1 MKVGIFLKNE
11 LPENGGSFTFE
22 SELFHSLI
30 RYGGESDHTFVLF
43 SWNQEAPPELLPLKH
58 IQFVSLQRSF
68 QERLQAKLARS
79 STEILKKIRNP
90 LSNLPFENWH
100 EKFIINSLVSNG
112 IDITWSLT
120 PDCITMEMPYLIQV
134 WDLQHRLQPYFP
146 EVSAQQQWEEREHLY
161 AKTLRRASF
170 IITGTEAGKAEI
182 ERFYQVAPKQIKI
195 LPLPT
200 PQFALNAS
208 VYPAKQILAKY
219 KIPENYLFYPAQFWP
234 HKNHVGLLLAVQYLR
249 DKHNLIF
256 PVVLVGGNKGN
267 QQYIKQLVTELDLEK
282 QVHFLGFVPQEDLI
296 SLYCNAFALTFV
308 TFFGPDNLPPLEAFA
323 LGCPVVYSEVSG
335 AKEQLGN
342 AALIVDPKNPE
353 QIALAIKSLWE
364 DITLRQAIVER
375 GLARASQWTGQ
386 DYIKGVFA
394 ILDEFSAIRRCWSN
408 TKTYHQF

>member
-11 LPENGGSFTFE
+11 LPENGGSYTFE
-22 SELFHSLI
+22 SELFSSLI
-30 RYGGESDHTFVLF
+30 THGGESKHSFVLF
-43 SWNQEAPPELLPLKH
+43 SWNQEPPPVISSLKH
-58 IQFVSLQRSF
+58 IQFISLQRSF
-68 QERLQAKLARS
+68 QERLHSKFSRS
-79 STEILKKIRNP
+79 STEIFQKLRNP
-90 LSNLPFENWH
+90 LTKNTQENWH
-100 EKFIINSLVSNG
+100 EKFIINSLVNNG
-112 IDITWSLT
+112 IDIIWSLT

-146 EVSAQQQWEEREHLY
+146 EVSTQNQWEEREQFY

-170 IITGTEAGKAEI
+170 IMTGTEAGKAEI
-182 ERFYQVAPKQIKI
+182 ERFYQVSPEQIKI

-208 VYPAKQILAKY
+208 VDQEQQIFSKY

-256 PVVLVGGNKGN
+256 PVVLVGSNKGT
-267 QQYIKQLVTELDLEK
+267 QQYIKQLVTELALDE

-296 SLYCNAFALTFV
+296 CLYRKAFALTFV

-342 AALIVDPKNPE
+342 AALLVDPKNPE
-353 QIALAIKSLWE
+353 QIALAIKSIWE
-364 DITLRQAIVER
+364 DRTLRQEIIQR
-375 GLARASQWTGQ
+375 GLARASQWTGK

-394 ILDEFSAIRRCWSN
+394 ILDEFAAIRRCWSN
-408 TKTYHQF
+408 TKPYDQS

>member
-1 MKVGIFLKNE
+1 MKVGIFIKNE
-11 LPENGGSFTFE
+11 VPEKGGSYTFE

-30 RYGGESDHTFVLF
+30 KYGSQSAHTFVLF
-43 SWNQEAPPELLPLKH
+43 SLNQEPPAEISSLKH
-58 IQFVSLQRSF
+58 IQFISLQRSF
-68 QERLQAKLARS
+68 QERLRSKLAKN
-79 STEILKKIRNP
+79 STLISQKIRNP
-90 LSNLPFENWH
+90 LKEIPQENWY
-100 EKFIINSLVSNG
+100 EKFIINSLVNSG

-120 PDCITMEMPYLIQV
+120 PDCITMEMPYLMQV

-146 EVSAQQQWEEREHLY
+146 EVSAQDQWEKREHLY

-170 IITGTEAGKAEI
+170 IITGTEAGKDEI
-182 ERFYQVAPKQIKI
+182 ERFYQVSPEQIKI

-208 VYPAKQILAKY
+208 VAQDKQILSKY

-267 QQYIKQLVTELDLEK
+267 QQYIKQLVTELDLDK

-296 SLYCNAFALTFV
+296 SLYRNAFALTFV

-323 LGCPVVYSEVSG
+323 LGCPVVYSDVSG
-335 AKEQLGN
+335 AREQLGN

-364 DITLRQAIVER
+364 DITLRQAIVQR

-394 ILDEFSAIRRCWSN
+394 ILDEFAAIRRCWSN
-408 TKTYHQF
+408 SKFYNQF